1 VKSGLERPEGPR
13 PLRENDGR
21 ARSLRRSMAQEIAS
35 DLRSTILK
43 GEIPAG
49 AKLNQLR
56 LAEQFEVST
65 TPVREALRLLEAQ
78 GLVRIDT
85 YSGAIVP
92 VPALDDLMSLY
103 RIRLV
108 LCPLVAES
116 VLRASPEQL
125 ARAKA
130 ANQQLVATNDDSAWL
145 EANQRLHSA
154 LDEAISDRRLA
165 QLWRHLSAASAIYV
179 NLSLPHRTA
188 ARQGAHNEHAR
199 LIEAY
204 AKGDAASIEEAL
216 VEHLTNT
223 YEGCKLALEHRPDLV
238 AEPGVAAGGQAAGDA
253 GTERRFG
260 S

>member
-1 VKSGLERPEGPR
+1 
-13 PLRENDGR
+13 
-21 ARSLRRSMAQEIAS
+21 MAQEIAS
-35 DLRSTILK
+35 DLRSAILK

-103 RIRLV
+103 RIRLA

-116 VLRASPEQL
+116 VVLRATPEQL

-130 ANQQLVATNDDSAWL
+130 ANRQLVATNDDSAWL

-154 LDEAISDRRLA
+154 LDEATSDRRLA
-165 QLWRHLSAASAIYV
+165 QLWHHLSAASAIYV

-188 ARQGAHNEHAR
+188 ARQGAHNEHTR

-238 AEPGVAAGGQAAGDA
+238 AEPGVAAGGQAAEDA
-253 GTERRFG
+253 GTERGFG